1 LENKHDLQMYGLDG
15 LERRLP
21 RYHALMTSDG
31 GTFACCI
38 ANGMTGAVR
47 CVGPATMSDFA
58 GAVPE
63 GGRKAGLRG
72 LRQNDLAVDA
82 TKNDLHERRLPMARK
97 GPRPPET
104 S

>member
-1 LENKHDLQMYGLDG
+1 MYGLDD

-47 CVGPATMSDFA
+47 CVGLGAEIDFA

-72 LRQNDLAVDA
+72 WRQNDLAVDA
-82 TKNDLHERRLPMARK
+82 TMNDLHERRLPMARK